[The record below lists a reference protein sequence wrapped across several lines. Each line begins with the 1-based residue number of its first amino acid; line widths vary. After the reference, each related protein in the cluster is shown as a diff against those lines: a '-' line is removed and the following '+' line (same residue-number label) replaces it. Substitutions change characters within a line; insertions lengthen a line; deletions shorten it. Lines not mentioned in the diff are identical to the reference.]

1 MVTDAQTADPDSI
14 GLLIVANEAVN
25 EEVIDIEEK
34 YPQKTKSS
42 SEEDPIKE
50 KHSGNDSSAKQTN
63 GSITSDPS
71 LVRTAKEVVLEM
83 VSFKIFRLISEEA
96 TSNHLF

>member
-34 YPQKTKSS
+34 YPQRQNHLPKKIPSR
-42 SEEDPIKE
+42 K